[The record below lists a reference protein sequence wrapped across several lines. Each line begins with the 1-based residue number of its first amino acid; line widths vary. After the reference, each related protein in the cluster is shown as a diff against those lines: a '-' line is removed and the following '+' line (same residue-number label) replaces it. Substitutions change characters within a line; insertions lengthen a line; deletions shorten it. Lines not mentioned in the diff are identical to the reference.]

1 MRARSDAGSIT
12 AMTATVV
19 AGFVLMLALVV
30 GGGAVLR
37 ARTDAFGTAAAAARA
52 GAQQLDEDALA
63 QGDVVID
70 FDKAEAAAQGY
81 LAAQGADGTVSIAGA
96 DVVVTVNETV
106 AIPQLGQSVT
116 ISATA
121 TVSPIKGAAA

>member
-1 MRARSDAGSIT
+1 MRARGDAGSIT

-19 AGFVLMLALVV
+19 AGFVMMLALVV

-70 FDKAEAAAQGY
+70 TANAEAAAQGY
-81 LAAQGADGTVSIAGA
+81 LAAQGAEGTVSIAGA

-121 TVSPIKGAAA
+121 TVSAIKGAVA

>member
-1 MRARSDAGSIT
+1 MKAGSDRGSIT

-19 AGFVLMLALVV
+19 GGFVLMLALVV

-63 QGDVVID
+63 EGDVVLNVGA
-70 FDKAEAAAQGY
+70 AEAAVQNY
-81 LAAQGADGTVSIAGA
+81 LAAHGAAGSVSISGA
-96 DVVVTVNETV
+96 DVSVTVNNTV
-106 AIPQLGQSVT
+106 AIPTLGQSVNV
-116 ISATA
+116 SATA
-121 TVSPIKGAAA
+121 TVSAIKGAAA

>member
-70 FDKAEAAAQGY
+70 IDQAEAAAQGY
-81 LAAQGADGTVSIAGA
+81 LAAQGADGTVQVAGA
-96 DVVVTVNETV
+96 DVVVTANETV

-121 TVSPIKGAAA
+121 TVSAIKGAAA

>member
-1 MRARSDAGSIT
+1 
-12 AMTATVV
+12 MTAAVV

-70 FDKAEAAAQGY
+70 IDQAEAAAQGY
-81 LAAQGADGTVSIAGA
+81 LAAQGADGTVQVAGA

-106 AIPQLGQSVT
+106 AVPELGQSVT

-121 TVSPIKGAAA
+121 TVSAIKGAAA

>member
-70 FDKAEAAAQGY
+70 FDKAAAAAQGY
-81 LAAQGADGTVSIAGA
+81 LATQGADGSVQVAGA

-121 TVSPIKGAAA
+121 TVSAIKGAAA

>member
-70 FDKAEAAAQGY
+70 IDKAEAAAQGY
-81 LAAQGADGTVSIAGA
+81 LAAQGANGTVSIAGA

-121 TVSPIKGAAA
+121 TVSAIKGATA

>member
-1 MRARSDAGSIT
+1 MNPRSDAGSIT

-63 QGDVVID
+63 EGDVVIATA
-70 FDKAEAAAQGY
+70 KAQAAAQGY
-81 LAAQGADGTVSIAGA
+81 LAAQGADGTVQVAGA
-96 DVVVTVNETV
+96 DVIVTVNETV
-106 AIPQLGQSVT
+106 TIPTLGQSVA

-121 TVSPIKGAAA
+121 TVSAIKGTAA

>member
-19 AGFVLMLALVV
+19 AGFVMMLALVV

-70 FDKAEAAAQGY
+70 IDQAETAAQGY
-81 LAAQGADGTVSIAGA
+81 LATQGANGTVSIAGA
-96 DVVVTVNETV
+96 DVIVTVNETV

-121 TVSPIKGAAA
+121 TVSAIKGAAA

>member
-1 MRARSDAGSIT
+1 MNSRGDEGSIT
-12 AMTATVV
+12 AMTAAVV

-52 GAQQLDEDALA
+52 GAQQLDDDARA
-63 QGDVVID
+63 QGDVVLNVSQ
-70 FDKAEAAAQGY
+70 AESAAQAY
-81 LAAQGADGTVSIAGA
+81 LSRHGANGTVTVSGA
-96 DVVVTVNETV
+96 DVSVTVNNTV
-106 AIPQLGQSVT
+106 AIPQLGQSVS

-121 TVSPIKGAAA
+121 TVSAIKGAAE

>member
-19 AGFVLMLALVV
+19 AGFVMMLALVV

-81 LAAQGADGTVSIAGA
+81 LAAQGATGTVSIAGA
-96 DVVVTVNETV
+96 DVIVTVNETV

-121 TVSPIKGAAA
+121 TVSAIKGATA

>member
-19 AGFVLMLALVV
+19 AGFVMMLALVV

-81 LAAQGADGTVSIAGA
+81 LAAQGADGTVQVAGA
-96 DVVVTVNETV
+96 DVIVTVNETV
-106 AIPQLGQSVT
+106 AIPTLGQSVA

-121 TVSPIKGAAA
+121 TVSAIKGTAA

>member
-19 AGFVLMLALVV
+19 AGFVMMLALVV

-70 FDKAEAAAQGY
+70 TANAEAAAQGY

-106 AIPQLGQSVT
+106 AVPELGQSVT

-121 TVSPIKGAAA
+121 TVSAIKGAAA